1 MDISVSRTVSLGFS
15 SDDVIN
21 KVSLGLIVVGRDWK
35 ILLWNDWMSRHS
47 RIASTQA
54 LQQNITSLFDQQMA
68 PGFLRALNNVISY
81 GLPSILSS
89 ALHRSPLPL
98 YLEQDRSEMPTRM
111 YQSIIMTPLPDRQ
124 GQGTNAAACLIQVT
138 DSSTSIKREKMLM
151 SHSDALKRDA
161 VTDGLT
167 GIYNRRFFDESYLL
181 AIRHA
186 KRHSSSLALLMVDID
201 DFKLYNDSY
210 GHIQGDKV
218 LQQVANVLR
227 SQMRR
232 PADICARY
240 GGEEF
245 VMLMPD
251 MTAEPAREFAQRL
264 CASIAELNI
273 PHATSHAAACITI
286 SVGVKVTMP
295 GLDFDGKTLLKAA
308 DDALYEAK
316 KQGRNRIVM
325 VD

>member
-1 MDISVSRTVSLGFS
+1 MGISMSRTVSLGFS

-21 KVSLGLIVVGRDWK
+21 KVSLGLIVVGSDWK

-47 RIASTQA
+47 RIASAQA
-54 LQQNITSLFDQQMA
+54 LQQNITTLLGEQMT

-98 YLEQDRSEMPTRM
+98 YLEQDHSEMPARM
-111 YQSIIMTPLPDRQ
+111 YQSIIMTPLSDGQTQ
-124 GQGTNAAACLIQVT
+124 GSTACLIQVT

-167 GIYNRRFFDESYLL
+167 GIYNRRFFDESYQQ
-181 AIRHA
+181 AMRHA
-186 KRHSSSLALLMVDID
+186 KRDRSSLALFMVDID
-201 DFKLYNDSY
+201 YFKLYNDSY

-218 LQQVANVLR
+218 LLQVANVLR
-227 SQMRR
+227 AQMRR

-245 VMLMPD
+245 VMLIPD
-251 MTAEPAREFAQRL
+251 MTAEQAGEFAQRL
-264 CASIAELNI
+264 CASIADLNV
-273 PHATSHAAACITI
+273 PHETSLAAASITI
-286 SVGVKVTMP
+286 SVGVKVAVP
-295 GLDFDGKTLLKAA
+295 EFDFDGRSLLKAA

-316 KQGRNRIVM
+316 RQGRNRVVIAS
-325 VD
+325 

>member
-1 MDISVSRTVSLGFS
+1 MGISMSRTVSPGFS

-21 KVSLGLIVVGRDWK
+21 KVSLGLIVVGYDWK

-47 RIASTQA
+47 RIASAQA
-54 LQQNITSLFDQQMA
+54 LQQNITALLGEQMT

-98 YLEQDRSEMPTRM
+98 YLEQDRSEMPVRM
-111 YQSIIMTPLPDRQ
+111 YQSIIMTPLPHGPEQ
-124 GQGTNAAACLIQVT
+124 GATACLIQVT

-167 GIYNRRFFDESYLL
+167 GIYNRRFFDESYLQ
-181 AIRHA
+181 AMRHA
-186 KRHSSSLALLMVDID
+186 KRDRSSLALFMVDID
-201 DFKLYNDSY
+201 YFKLYNDSY

-218 LQQVANVLR
+218 LLQVANVLR
-227 SQMRR
+227 AQMRR

-245 VMLMPD
+245 VMLIPD
-251 MTAEPAREFAQRL
+251 MTTEQAGEFAQRL
-264 CASIAELNI
+264 CVSIADLNV
-273 PHATSHAAACITI
+273 PHETSLAAASITI
-286 SVGVKVTMP
+286 SVGVKVAVP
-295 GLDFDGKTLLKAA
+295 EFDFDGRSLLKAA

-316 KQGRNRIVM
+316 RQGRNRVVM
-325 VD
+325 AS